1 MKIVSRLFD
10 TFDNLMKH
18 LERLTPFSLVI
29 VSLIVSGLFAYLA
42 TVRTLTSLEN
52 ILFQVFALGTGLTG
66 SFIFGRHSAS
76 DAAREMIKPHARS
89 AFRRLISLYK
99 GLSRVAITIEGNE
112 EDNVKLKIIEAIVVD
127 QMFTADDA
135 LEDWRDVIP
144 EAVAEITTTTHRPSD
159 E

>member
-1 MKIVSRLFD
+1 M
-10 TFDNLMKH
+10 
-18 LERLTPFSLVI
+18 
-29 VSLIVSGLFAYLA
+29 LILASVGVSGGFVYLS
-42 TVRTLTSLEN
+42 TIRTLTNLEN
-52 ILFQVFALGTGLTG
+52 ILFQFFVLGIGLTG
-66 SFIFGRHSAS
+66 SFIFGRRSAS
-76 DAAREMIKPHARS
+76 AAAREVIRPHARS